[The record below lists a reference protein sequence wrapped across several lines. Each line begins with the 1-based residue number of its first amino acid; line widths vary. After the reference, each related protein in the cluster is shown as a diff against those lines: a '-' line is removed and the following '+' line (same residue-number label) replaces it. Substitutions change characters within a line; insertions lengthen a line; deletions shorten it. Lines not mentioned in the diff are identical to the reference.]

1 MNLLN
6 NAIKF
11 QESGI
16 INVFSD
22 LKFDKGQLMVQIT
35 VRDNGKGMT
44 QEEVERVFEPFSVLL
59 HGLSQTC
66 SQYLKVL
73 H

>member
-44 QEEVERVFEPFSVLL
+44 QEEVERVFEPFSSMRSRS
-59 HGLSQTC
+59 SQ
-66 SQYLKVL
+66 Q
-73 H
+73 